1 MSQSFKH
8 DLTGYVRFLEGRLPE
23 YCVGD
28 GLYQRH
34 IMRTGHETE
43 GRADAYGTADAVNI
57 MYTLGRLPED
67 AVAHQKLVD
76 GIRSFQE
83 ADSGIFLDPT
93 HSDIHTTAHCVA
105 ALELLDARPTK
116 HLTFLRPL
124 LDGDG
129 ELEEFLDG
137 LDWGTPWPA
146 SHNGAGIYAA
156 LSITGEADAGWSDRY
171 FDWLETEASPETGF
185 WRRDAMLP
193 VSESPGLFGNM
204 AGSFHYHFNFVSAR
218 RPLPHPERVIDT
230 CLTLLEQSP
239 VDVAKTKVAFKDIDW
254 IFCMNRAERES
265 GYRRDDVISALELVG
280 DRAAAVLTDEAHLTS
295 EDFDD
300 LHEIFGGLCAIAEL
314 QQALPGLIRTP
325 KPLRLV
331 LDRRPFI

>member
-1 MSQSFKH
+1 MFQSFKH
-8 DLTGYVRFLEGRLPE
+8 DLTEYVRFLEGRLPE
-23 YCVGD
+23 YGVGD

-34 IMRTGHETE
+34 IMRTGHDTE

-67 AVAHQKLVD
+67 PAGRKALAD

-93 HSDIHTTAHCVA
+93 HSEIHTTAHCVA
-105 ALELLDARPTK
+105 ALELLDARPTN
-116 HLTFLRPL
+116 HLAFLRPL
-124 LDGDG
+124 VEKDG
-129 ELEEFLDG
+129 ELEQFLDG

-171 FDWLETEASPETGF
+171 FAWLDTEVSPETGL
-185 WRRDAMLP
+185 WRRGAMLP
-193 VSESPGLFGNM
+193 MRVSPGLFGNM
-204 AGSFHYHFNFVSAR
+204 AGSFHYHFNYVSAR
-218 RPLPHPERVIDT
+218 RPLPRPERVIDT
-230 CLTLLEQSP
+230 CLALLEQSP
-239 VDVAKTKVAFKDIDW
+239 VDVAETGVVFKDIDW
-254 IFCMNRAERES
+254 IFCVNRAERES
-265 GYRRDDVISALELVG
+265 GYRRDDVVSALELVS
-280 DRAAAVLTDEAHLTS
+280 DRAAALLTDKAHLTS
-295 EDFDD
+295 ERFDD

-314 QQALPGLIRTP
+314 QQALPGSIRTP